1 MENQNADVKL
11 VLEEMR
17 RQFDM
22 GLRTGELLDQKAGAF
37 LVAAGAVIVLAMG
50 QQAGASPW
58 WAQALTV
65 LVAVSYLVAVVLALV
80 AIRTS
85 TYKAQISTDWHDLE
99 QRLFNETER
108 NATLVMISTYI
119 ETIEHNRAQNNRKV
133 RLVDWGL
140 RISSATV
147 VLTMLLVMVT

>member
-1 MENQNADVKL
+1 MENQNADVRI

-37 LVAAGAVIVLAMG
+37 LVAAGAVIILAMG
-50 QQAGASPW
+50 QQTGASPW
-58 WAQALTV
+58 WALMLTG
-65 LVAVSYLVAVVLALV
+65 LVAVSYVVAVVLALV

-99 QRLFNETER
+99 QRLFNEIER

-119 ETIEHNRAQNNRKV
+119 ETIEHNRAQNDRKAS
-133 RLVDWGL
+133 LVDRGL
-140 RISSATV
+140 AVSSATIIV
-147 VLTMLLVMVT
+147 TMVLVMVT